1 MKHYGLAIW
10 IIISTVIILI
20 IALVSS
26 VCVLA
31 SDKVVKCPAKQYKWQ
46 YSIYGKAPSMPFES
60 TRHHA
65 KSSLPQPRL
74 RASKTWAILPS

>member
-1 MKHYGLAIW
+1 MEHYGLATW

-20 IALVSS
+20 IALASS

-31 SDKVVKCPAKQYKWQ
+31 SDKVVRCPAKQYKWW
-46 YSIYGKAPSMPFES
+46 YSVYGKAPSMAFES

-65 KSSLPQPRL
+65 KYSLPEPRL
-74 RASKTWAILPS
+74 RARKTWAILPS